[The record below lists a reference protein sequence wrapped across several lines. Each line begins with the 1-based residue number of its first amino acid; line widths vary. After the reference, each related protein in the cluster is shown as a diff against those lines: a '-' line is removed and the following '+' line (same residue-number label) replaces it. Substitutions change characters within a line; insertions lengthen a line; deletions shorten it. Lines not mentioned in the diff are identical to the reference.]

1 MLQSARLEKI
11 KKIVPYRLT
20 GQMSH
25 VVQNTYY
32 NTGELALYG
41 VQMGHDSTIVLKSA
55 NNVYDLGYESVSKS
69 SNDIQTI
76 NFNSRPCLEL
86 NNGLTKHTQTL
97 IAAGGHIITGIR
109 DMSYETFERL
119 INASDIG
126 YSKFFKDIPDNT
138 SYRDYLSWTEGR
150 NPDGYA
156 HYFGIFSKTG
166 NCQTKFGRFVTLTG
180 FEKALGLSRYNRIE
194 AAISPNQKY
203 LLIVGNDSHA
213 KKVVFNI
220 YYFDTYRQFE
230 DQDCARAIDNVDS
243 LSGSYNSYYGY
254 DNYPDNPSELSNAQ
268 IRQALDWIHEAFYY
282 DQLVFDINSIPV
294 LSHVELSYTDLL
306 NLTGR
311 DSGKF
316 SFQGFA
322 IDNDKNVYITS
333 GFGPESEEANI
344 AANDWLLMLPNGG
357 KDLSSATR
365 YDLSALSHTIYSS
378 LAPRLG
384 TQLSGL
390 FLEPEGV
397 QVFTGEDGNS
407 LLSITASVHN
417 ANAYKTPHDEISDQL
432 HKKQSAKKQKK
443 HYTKH
448 HYSQHSNTTH
458 ISRLPDIS
466 DPNAP
471 IQPAKPT
478 ESIHISTIP
487 DLNNSNI
494 TIQPITPKSSTH
506 ISRLDGPAAIIQP
519 PAPKTTTHISTIPNI
534 FDSNPISDIKH
545 GIDDIGNYIKDIGN
559 YIEKSSKEDTIGSW
573 NFVCEL

>member
-417 ANAYKTPHDEISDQL
+417 ANAYKTPHDEISDQF
-432 HKKQSAKKQKK
+432 HKKQSEKKQKK